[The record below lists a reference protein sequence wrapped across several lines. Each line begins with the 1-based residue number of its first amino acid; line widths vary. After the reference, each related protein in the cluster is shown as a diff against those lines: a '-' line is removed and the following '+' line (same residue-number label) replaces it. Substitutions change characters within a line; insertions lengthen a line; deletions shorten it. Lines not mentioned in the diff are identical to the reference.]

1 MKIQTL
7 LRILFASLLFNF
19 SFSQESII
27 EFKTTDLYLIELPTS
42 GEYYHKS
49 VLTEWEIDLTSKT
62 ISYKK
67 ENESLFFIYID
78 YELVKNENE
87 EITIR
92 FEGKNEEIYMSTV
105 DNFCKVIHY
114 SKMDTFSNPRSYKNA
129 VTYVN
134 YELDSIFDITNY
146 NIN

>member
-1 MKIQTL
+1 MKRQTI
-7 LRILFASLLFNF
+7 LRILLVLLIFNF

-49 VLTEWEIDLTSKT
+49 ILTEWRIDLMSKN

-67 ENESLFFIYID
+67 ENESFFFIYTD

-92 FEGKNEEIYMSTV
+92 FESKNEEIYMSSV
-105 DNFCKVIHY
+105 NNFCKVIHY
-114 SKMDTFSNPRSYKNA
+114 SKMDAFSNPRSYKNA

-134 YELDSIFDITNY
+134 YELESIFDIMNY